1 MNKIIE
7 KASSNLESTLT
18 LYENNMSP
26 LMQMLSID
34 YARIEELKLRKR
46 TIFDSIRDKFWKK
59 KPFDETQV
67 YGSKKEKIIQC
78 YYIIPEKIAKKEK
91 ELAELK
97 WNDLKRKRELRKE
110 IRNLKNKNAK
120 YYDSI
125 LKWYSDTS
133 KENNTEQL
141 QKIWQEYY
149 LKHEKEMLEWI
160 DYKKN
165 ELSPDI
171 SEEDRIAFLI
181 SYCQDYFSSIGL
193 LNSKLEILNQDIKN
207 NVDLLKTVFGKEY
220 KNASLP
226 EILQELRNAMD
237 NKLMPRGMT
246 KYRTYDIPI
255 TSEDNFFKMS
265 SKGKS
270 VKSDMQQLGEEYEE
284 LKKIENRE
292 EYINKAIHIFQRFIQ
307 IHPYVD
313 GNGRTSR
320 ALLDI
325 MLINR
330 NIVPPVL
337 YDTYYQRGKLDGLSI
352 EYLSNSNKKPLEDY
366 INMQIDK
373 EQPDDNDQNERIQ
386 ENFLEG
392 EHKSRG

>member
-78 YYIIPEKIAKKEK
+78 YYIITEKIAKKEK

-110 IRNLKNKNAK
+110 IRNLKNKKAK

-181 SYCQDYFSSIGL
+181 SYCQDYFNSIGL
-193 LNSKLEILNQDIKN
+193 LNSKVEILNQDIKN

>member
-110 IRNLKNKNAK
+110 IRNLKNKKAK

-193 LNSKLEILNQDIKN
+193 LNSKVEILNQDIKN

-284 LKKIENRE
+284 
-292 EYINKAIHIFQRFIQ
+292 
-307 IHPYVD
+307 
-313 GNGRTSR
+313 
-320 ALLDI
+320 
-325 MLINR
+325 
-330 NIVPPVL
+330 
-337 YDTYYQRGKLDGLSI
+337 
-352 EYLSNSNKKPLEDY
+352 
-366 INMQIDK
+366 
-373 EQPDDNDQNERIQ
+373 
-386 ENFLEG
+386 
-392 EHKSRG
+392 